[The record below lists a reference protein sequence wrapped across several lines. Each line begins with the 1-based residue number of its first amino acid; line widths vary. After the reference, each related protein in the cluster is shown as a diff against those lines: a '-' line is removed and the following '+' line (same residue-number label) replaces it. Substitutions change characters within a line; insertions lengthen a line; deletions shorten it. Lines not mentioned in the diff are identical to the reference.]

1 MGKYNE
7 HIADSKNTVMIHV
20 SLDRDEDSAK
30 KWAADAKLPWFTIL
44 PKNVPKS
51 KLRDYKKTR
60 FVPEYNLISKDGKIL
75 ASGADA
81 CFTKIIE
88 LSK

>member
-1 MGKYNE
+1 
-7 HIADSKNTVMIHV
+7 MIHV
-20 SLDRDEDSAK
+20 SLDRDENSAK
-30 KWAADAKLPWFTIL
+30 KWAESAKLPWFTIL
-44 PKNVPKS
+44 PKNVPTS
-51 KLRDYKKTR
+51 KLNQYKKTR

-81 CFTKIIE
+81 CFKKIKE